1 MYRLFET
8 IRINNGV
15 PENIYLHNER
25 MNRSRKAICNKK
37 DLLNLEDYV
46 TVPVDMKEGIVK
58 CRIIYSE
65 SVISVE
71 FTKYV
76 PANVKT
82 LKKVDAGT
90 IKYDHKY
97 LDRSRLISLI
107 DKGVA
112 DDIIII
118 RNNCVTDTS
127 YSNIVFTD
135 GKNWI
140 TPDTPLLPGTMRE
153 YLLRKGVISQE
164 RITVNDISRFTHFR
178 LINAMLMFE
187 APLNHVNFIH

>member
-25 MNRSRKAICNKK
+25 MNRSRKSIFSKK
-37 DLLNLEDYV
+37 ELLNLEDYI
-46 TVPVDMKEGIVK
+46 TVPDEMKRGIVK

-65 SVISVE
+65 SILSVE
-71 FTKYV
+71 FSNYV

-90 IKYDHKY
+90 IEYDHKY
-97 LDRSRLISLI
+97 LDRNRLISLI
-107 DKGVA
+107 DRSVA
-112 DDIIII
+112 DDILII
-118 RNNCVTDTS
+118 RNGCVTDTS
-127 YSNIVFTD
+127 YSNIVFTE
-135 GKNWI
+135 GKRWI
-140 TPDTPLLPGTMRE
+140 TPDTTLLQGTMRE
-153 YLLRKGVISQE
+153 YLLRKGVISKE
-164 RITVNDISRFTHFR
+164 KITVDDISRFTHFR

-187 APLNHVNFIH
+187 APLNDVNCIL

>member
-15 PENIYLHNER
+15 PENLYLHYER
-25 MNRSRKAICNKK
+25 MNRSRKAIFGKN
-37 DLLNLEDYV
+37 DLLNLEDNI
-46 TVPVDMKEGIVK
+46 TVPIDLKKGIVK
-58 CRIIYSE
+58 CRILYSE

-71 FTKYV
+71 FSNYV
-76 PANVKT
+76 PAEVKT
-82 LKKVDAGT
+82 LKRVDAGT
-90 IKYDHKY
+90 IEYDHKY

-112 DDIIII
+112 DDILII
-118 RNNCVTDTS
+118 RNGCVTDTS

-135 GKNWI
+135 GNKWI

-153 YLLRKGVISQE
+153 YLLRKGAISQG
-164 RITVNDISRFTHFR
+164 RITVDDISRFTHFR
-178 LINAMLMFE
+178 LINAMLGFD
-187 APLNHVNFIH
+187 APLNHVNCIL